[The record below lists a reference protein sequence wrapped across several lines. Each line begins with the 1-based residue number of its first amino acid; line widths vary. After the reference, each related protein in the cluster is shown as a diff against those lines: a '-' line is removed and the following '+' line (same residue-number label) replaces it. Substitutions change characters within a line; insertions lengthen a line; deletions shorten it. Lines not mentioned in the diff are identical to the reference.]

1 MENCYG
7 PRHKLLIS
15 WGFLSKRYR
24 VLSKVVRFPLS
35 ESDVQ
40 SALKCKQFTTLW
52 KENEGTMINAWSRCN
67 LQKEK
72 AYATL

>member
-1 MENCYG
+1 MTHYFY
-7 PRHKLLIS
+7 PLAKLHSYLMLVNELYPDLFKEET
-15 WGFLSKRYR
+15 FLQSK
-24 VLSKVVRFPLS
+24 
-35 ESDVQ
+35 SDVQ
-40 SALKCKQFTTLW
+40 YALKCKQFTTLW